1 MEGGKWI
8 NLQNIKKL
16 ANFIMFTSRLKTLIP
31 PKTSLFYKKGNSI
44 LFQILKDYKINKLYF
59 AKYQKISKIS

>member
-1 MEGGKWI
+1 
-8 NLQNIKKL
+8 
-16 ANFIMFTSRLKTLIP
+16 MFTSSLKTLIP